1 MEEKNKVLELQLL
14 DINIGLNEFGETLL
28 LLESSYNAIK
38 MLTKRSDID
47 NLKIV
52 KIESGSLLAML
63 LGDEN
68 IIQLL
73 NQIIKTVAVEM
84 YQKFTTNGKL
94 QKETKIMEMISSS
107 ADVIQ
112 KLDDMGINT
121 GKSKSDIKDC
131 LNTTTNNIYKI
142 ISKNGKIKQYHLYHH
157 FERHFD
163 IISINYLNELLNF
176 HNFHLYMNNQYLY
189 LYIQLLFLL
198 SSRKKT

>member
-142 ISKNGKIKQYHLYHH
+142 ISKNGKIK
-157 FERHFD
+157 
-163 IISINYLNELLNF
+163 LNDELLSIG
-176 HNFHLYMNNQYLY
+176 NNDKLIEYKTLY
-189 LYIQLLFLL
+189 LDSDKSHIDNEDG
-198 SSRKKT
+198 KND